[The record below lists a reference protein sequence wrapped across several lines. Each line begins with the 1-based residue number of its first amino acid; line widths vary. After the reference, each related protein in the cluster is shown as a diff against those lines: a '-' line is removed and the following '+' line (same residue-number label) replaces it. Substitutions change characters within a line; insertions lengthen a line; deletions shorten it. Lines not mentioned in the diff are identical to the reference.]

1 LYYNQSAFKLKHKKG
16 KFFLNKGKEK
26 DVHTTLQM
34 IKYECQFFVVVVEQI
49 DYHIHLKSSNSTSKI
64 NVELPGINPLP
75 TPSEPIHKIKRQ

>member
-1 LYYNQSAFKLKHKKG
+1 LYYNQSALKLKHKKG

-26 DVHTTLQM
+26 DVHTALQM
-34 IKYECQFFVVVVEQI
+34 IKYECQFFVEQI

-75 TPSEPIHKIKRQ
+75 TPSEPIHKTKKR